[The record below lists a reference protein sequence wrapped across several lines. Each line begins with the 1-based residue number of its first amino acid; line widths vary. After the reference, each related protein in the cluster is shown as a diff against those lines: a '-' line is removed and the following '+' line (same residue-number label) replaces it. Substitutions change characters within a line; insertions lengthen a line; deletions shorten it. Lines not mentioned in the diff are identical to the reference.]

1 MKSDKLNS
9 LLLMEFVLFH
19 TDKPIALLI
28 LQSTVHIHTHPPHKQ
43 YTKDCGFGC
52 ILNYVFY
59 NYL

>member
-28 LQSTVHIHTHPPHKQ
+28 LQSTVHIPTHPPTQTVHKRLWVWM
-43 YTKDCGFGC
+43 YFKLC
-52 ILNYVFY
+52 IL
-59 NYL
+59 